1 MSKVSILIPTRNR
14 FEMFKKS
21 ISSLYD
27 NCNDVN
33 NFEILVATDFDDSD
47 TTDQIKEFFKD
58 KTNIKYFVYERQ
70 YYYGFH
76 HYINDL
82 SYNAEGEFLFLWGDD
97 AVMKSQNWDSEILKY
112 SNVFCM
118 LSPKVDNMESYW
130 RDLGVLFP
138 IVPKKWIDITGVFSL
153 SPSCDSW
160 ADLLSKKLGIFTNI
174 ESVILT
180 HERYDL
186 VGINNDENFNESR
199 EALNDSKYQHIDNSM
214 LELIETHYEKIK
226 KYLNENPNSHTSLT
240 I

>member
-1 MSKVSILIPTRNR
+1 MSKVSILIPTRKR

-27 NCNDVN
+27 NCSDIN
-33 NFEILVATDFDDSD
+33 NFEVLVATDNDDD
-47 TTDQIKEFFKD
+47 ETTSKIKDFFSD
-58 KTNIKYFVYERQ
+58 KTNIKYFTYERK

-82 SYNAEGEFLFLWGDD
+82 SNKAKGEFLFLWGDD
-97 AVMKSQNWDSEILKY
+97 AVMKSKDWDLEILKH
-112 SNVFCM
+112 NGKFCM

-130 RDLGVLFP
+130 RDQGVLFP
-138 IVPKKWIDITGVFSL
+138 IIPKKWVDITGVFSL

-160 ADLLSKKLGIFTNI
+160 ADVLSKKLGVFTNI
-174 ESVILT
+174 GSVVLT

-186 VGINNDENFNESR
+186 VGVNNDENFNDSR
-199 EALNDSKYQHIDNSM
+199 EALQSSNYQHIDSNLM
-214 LELIETHYEKIK
+214 NMIEEHSNKIK
-226 KYLNENPNSHTSLT
+226 EYLS